1 MLLLEVPALWP
12 KMLPLLLGA
21 PLVVWSKM
29 LPLDDCPPKMLLPV
43 LCPAAGGIVDAAA
56 GVESPAPNNPPL
68 EAAVPAV
75 GPEPEEAVLL
85 PKIEVPPLAKML
97 AAAVEADP
105 LPAPN
110 EKIEL
115 PPDAS
120 ELVVPLVAVPRE
132 PKMLP
137 EEVDPALAFETTV
150 SPRPPKMLPE
160 DASVA
165 LVLADGVPKTKR
177 EPPPVLSAAGLP
189 PAAAAGSAAADPL
202 LAGALPPKLK
212 MEGPVDDE
220 SLTVVAA
227 EEVEA
232 LAPKMLLLLVVP
244 APKMLPPELCPKILP
259 AEPPE
264 PPDAEL
270 LAPKLKMLEPPD
282 EASVEAEKRPPE
294 PKRPPLLPPTPL
306 LPVAPKMLEAE
317 ELLPELAAAPKL
329 KSPPAEALLG
339 ALLLGFSSPGS

>member
-137 EEVDPALAFETTV
+137 EEVDPALALEATV
-150 SPRPPKMLPE
+150 APRPPKMLPE

-220 SLTVVAA
+220 SLT
-227 EEVEA
+227 
-232 LAPKMLLLLVVP
+232 
-244 APKMLPPELCPKILP
+244 PELCPKILP
-259 AEPPE
+259 EEPPE
-264 PPDAEL
+264 TPDAEL

-294 PKRPPLLPPTPL
+294 PKRPPLLPPPPL